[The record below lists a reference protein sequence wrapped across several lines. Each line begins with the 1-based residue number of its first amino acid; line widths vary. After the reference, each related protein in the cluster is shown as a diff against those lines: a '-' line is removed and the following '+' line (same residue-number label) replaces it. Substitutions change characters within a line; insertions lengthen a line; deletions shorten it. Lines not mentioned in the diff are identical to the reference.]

1 MKEKRKEEN
10 KKLTKIKKENNI
22 KGKGEDKK
30 LETQGSCVDG
40 KQKGR
45 NKKNIKAILDKY
57 ISSNKEIPQN
67 KTINDKTENKNF
79 KNKKSGKILNNN
91 ENKIKMKSNNLNINN
106 DNIKNRKNND
116 NEEKLL
122 TEKRVN
128 NKKNRKVFNHIRI
141 INIDTKKN
149 KSNKLFK
156 IEGNKSLERSYDN
169 ILPKKR
175 NNTSDYKKIFKTFNI
190 NKSLKLSKRNHNL
203 SSNPKNYYLDIDK
216 KINKTIRTI
225 NSTNYLKTKKIDITP
240 IPIPTPNPTPTR
252 NIRKNMKNRIVIDNS
267 LRNIVNSTDNIF
279 KNKNVNTIKLN
290 LIKKQ
295 INFNKND
302 YIKESYTNQYIKK
315 AISKEN
321 KKMSQ
326 SKTQKASLKN
336 SISHIKKYINNINN
350 RSFKN
355 SLKNIELYNSNRKI
369 NNKIKREE
377 SPIFQTLNT
386 LNKNNSKT
394 SLKLND
400 INKSYKNR
408 NIINTS
414 IQIKEKR
421 KGVRKSLMNENK
433 LINKTKYSF
442 GIIKKNN
449 TDFINNTYNF
459 DINKLNAN
467 TIYKNEIDSEYY
479 E

>member
-1 MKEKRKEEN
+1 M
-10 KKLTKIKKENNI
+10 
-22 KGKGEDKK
+22 
-30 LETQGSCVDG
+30 
-40 KQKGR
+40 
-45 NKKNIKAILDKY
+45 
-57 ISSNKEIPQN
+57 
-67 KTINDKTENKNF
+67 
-79 KNKKSGKILNNN
+79 
-91 ENKIKMKSNNLNINN
+91 
-106 DNIKNRKNND
+106 
-116 NEEKLL
+116 
-122 TEKRVN
+122 N

-252 NIRKNMKNRIVIDNS
+252 NIRKNMKNRIVIENS